1 MEQVTFV
8 IEHKKDKQLLIAVA
22 EKLGIKKYA
31 ITKTT
36 KSNEED
42 KRKDLFKLIDNGA
55 DVSNFG
61 DPSKW
66 QRKIRKDR
74 TLNQFP
80 K

>member
-8 IEHKKDKQLLIAVA
+8 IEHKKDKNLLIAIA

-31 ITKTT
+31 ITKTKKT
-36 KSNEED
+36 IPED
-42 KRKDLFKLIDNGA
+42 KWKDLFKTIDNGA

-61 DPSKW
+61 DPSLW
-66 QRKIRKDR
+66 QRKTRKDR